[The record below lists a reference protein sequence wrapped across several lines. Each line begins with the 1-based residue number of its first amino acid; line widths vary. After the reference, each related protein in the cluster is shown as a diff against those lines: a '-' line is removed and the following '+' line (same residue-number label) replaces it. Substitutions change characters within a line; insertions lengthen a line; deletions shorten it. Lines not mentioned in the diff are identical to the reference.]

1 MDLTHEEQKV
11 YDKIDDIIN
20 LINFKDFFTPID
32 IMFILQHKSRGYVYQ
47 LVKENKI
54 ETCKN
59 SDIIKKFE
67 LMYKNI
73 KYVFSKKNVLDFIN
87 TYKLFNKF
95 KYEIF
100 DCLYAYDEHIYQNTN
115 EIYLDDLIKTK
126 GDIYSNSY
134 ISKYLFIKDVKEALN
149 ILLNML
155 PERERNVIILRFGI
169 GDSKLRTLEEVGK
182 IFGCGKERIRQIE
195 VKALRKLRL
204 FVFVQHYYFNKCDE
218 NIKIKQIKSKKV
230 LNDLRDYLYN
240 YDLII

>member
-1 MDLTHEEQKV
+1 MNLTREEQKV

-32 IMFILQHKSRGYVYQ
+32 IMFILQHKSRTVVYQ
-47 LVKENKI
+47 LVEENKI

-59 SDIIKKFE
+59 INIIKNFK
-67 LMYKNI
+67 LIYKNV

-100 DCLYAYDEHIYQNTN
+100 DCLYTYDEHIYQNTN
-115 EIYLDDLIKTK
+115 EIYLDDSIKTE
-126 GDIYSNSY
+126 GDIYSNGY

-149 ILLNML
+149 ML
-155 PERERNVIILRFGI
+155 SERERNVIILRFGI
-169 GDSKLRTLEEVGK
+169 GDSKLKSLEEVGE
-182 IFGCGKERIRQIE
+182 IFGCTRERIRQVE
-195 VKALRKLRL
+195 AKALRRLRL
-204 FVFVQHYYFNKCDE
+204 ISNYYYFNESDE

-230 LNDLRDYLYN
+230 LNDLRDYLYD
-240 YDLII
+240 YDLLDLII